1 MQLTAEEEM
10 TDLIRACLPELERI
24 EAAFIQECYL
34 QEPTVP
40 LANFSKEWRLSAKA
54 LNEVRKRAL
63 VRLKDLV
70 AKRGFNS
77 ILDII

>member
-1 MQLTAEEEM
+1 MRLTAEEEM
-10 TDLIRACLPELERI
+10 TDLIRACLPELEQI

-40 LANFSKEWRLSAKA
+40 LADFSKEWRLSAKA

-63 VRLKDLV
+63 LRLKELMS
-70 AKRGFNS
+70 KQNINS
-77 ILDII
+77 LADIV